1 MLYQHNMQIHIILSN
16 FKFVTLMEQNMVVL
30 PEHMVSHTMFEF
42 CHVFCSFCVFY
53 LIMSVLLSWSP
64 FFSNILLARVI
75 FIIVTH
81 SKFLFYRDY
90 QINSGTQGWT
100 VMMNWL
106 WNPGIG
112 SCKWTITFSESI
124 GARTHV
130 SCIPYVD
137 KSQRTY
143 PLIQQGSLFLW
154 MFGSS

>member
-30 PEHMVSHTMFEF
+30 PKHLVSHTKFQF
-42 CHVFCSFCVFY
+42 CPGFCSFCVFY

-81 SKFLFYRDY
+81 NKFLFYRDY
-90 QINSGTQGWT
+90 QINCGTQDWT

-112 SCKWTITFSESI
+112 KGKWTIIFSDSI
-124 GARTHV
+124 GVQTHV
-130 SCIPYVD
+130 SCISYVV
-137 KSQRTY
+137 KRQRTY
-143 PLIQQGSLFLW
+143 
-154 MFGSS
+154 